1 MALLT
6 VVSDGARVG
15 RVAVRRQRGVGLHLL
30 LVHHGSVRL
39 QALLSF
45 SCSSCNRMFQLG
57 SVGVKRGPAHKMASA
72 SVVNCFG
79 FYDERGWSD
88 KSKRCTG
95 RNGLTF
101 IKCLVLIHS
110 FICL

>member
-15 RVAVRRQRGVGLHLL
+15 RVTVRRQRGVGLHLL

-57 SVGVKRGPAHKMASA
+57 SVGRKRGPEHEMASA
-72 SVVNCFG
+72 SVVL
-79 FYDERGWSD
+79 D
-88 KSKRCTG
+88 CTMNAVDPISLRDVPG
-95 RNGLTF
+95 EM
-101 IKCLVLIHS
+101 V
-110 FICL
+110 